1 MIDAIVFDP
10 VEPWLATRTLRALS
24 RHGVDAVVAGPGEL
38 ASQLASATRPVWL
51 LRAGAWPFSP
61 PAPVLAHA
69 AGRSVVAL
77 GATAECDA
85 WQSVLAR
92 TGGDLRGVGQ
102 DAWPRVDSAIA
113 FDPRAFAGSVAAAGT
128 VEGAARAAARVV
140 RAPSLDVGFH
150 RALRVVLAVTTLH
163 RGGAERVVLDLAAE
177 LRALGH
183 DVTLAVLDRPARAT
197 FEEPAGTIH
206 LTDFARSR
214 AERLDGLARIALE
227 RGADAIHVH
236 LFDGDDVHRLCEG
249 DVPVVVTVHNS
260 EPGWPYRLRRVLD
273 ASSRP
278 LLLGCAMEVTRQL
291 AAAGMGARTRTAWN
305 GIAPARPPAD
315 RARARAALGVPGDAP
330 VLAAIANHR
339 PQKRLERLPAIL
351 AALGGDARLLL
362 VGEPV
367 SAEPA
372 ALAIEARVREEA
384 ARWGVAERVVFAG
397 SRFEMEE
404 VYAAADVILSVSAF
418 EGLSL
423 VHLEAAAAG
432 VPLVT
437 TRVSGTEELAAK
449 HARLGLVAVDAPEE
463 LAGDGVVGPRR
474 DSLRDSLGDELARGV
489 VGSRRNS
496 LRDSLGDELAGDGV
510 GPRRDSLRD
519 GLAGAVARE
528 VARALGTSRANRAEL
543 APDFTARAM
552 AARHVDLYARAAVR
566 RASRGGVVLITNNF
580 STGGA
585 QTSGRRLLVELARQG
600 VRVRAVVLEEQAAY
614 PTPGRAA
621 LERAGVVV
629 DVAPRVGSV
638 DALVTA
644 RAAVAIVDEAGP
656 DAVLFWNAIPEVK
669 ILIADLLLDVPV
681 FDVSPGE
688 MYFASFERYFRR
700 PRTGSPYLSLRDYGR
715 LLAGAIVKYGDARA
729 RTESSICA
737 PVSVVRNGVEVP
749 SRPRRR
755 AGPAPGCR
763 PVVGTLARLAPDKR
777 LEQLVDSVRAREFE
791 LVIAGAPERGSED
804 YARALR
810 EGASGLPIAF
820 AGERDP
826 AEFLGE
832 IDVFAM
838 ISEPGGCPN
847 ALLEAM
853 AAGLP
858 IVATDHGG
866 AREVV
871 GDAGVIV
878 PRADASALA
887 DEVHALLA
895 DPPRRAALGA
905 RAHARAAEHFSVERM
920 ATEYRRLCSLRAM

>member
-449 HARLGLVAVDAPEE
+449 HARLGLVEEDAAPEE
-463 LAGDGVVGPRR
+463 IA
-474 DSLRDSLGDELARGV
+474 SA
-489 VGSRRNS
+489 
-496 LRDSLGDELAGDGV
+496 A
-510 GPRRDSLRD
+510 
-519 GLAGAVARE
+519 
-528 VARALGTSRANRAEL
+528 ARAMGARLVRRVEL

-920 ATEYRRLCSLRAM
+920 ATEYRRLCSLRAT